1 MPSAPR
7 LTSTGQLELRW
18 FLWVTRRRDAVSPYL
33 KWKVGCQWLHQTAIM
48 FPLASS
54 FIDKFPQVWHGSL
67 DTACLAAGVA
77 VHVVNTEI
85 SIPLGIFIGLMA
97 SFVQSGGLAIQRRS
111 HVLNS
116 QLPTSDRK
124 AEYRRPLWL
133 LGFVVFITSNVLGSF
148 VQVASLP
155 VVILAPLGAVSLLW
169 NALFARLLLRPPL
182 ILGTA
187 LIGGGA
193 ALIAVYGIMPETTRG
208 LDELI
213 ALFVRPAFL
222 GWFCAE
228 AALVVVCLIVTH
240 AAEYSL
246 LRRVEARPFAFLQSN
261 ELDQPLPAPALLTS
275 PSLSS
280 LSDLPTRQVFNCI
293 EESGALN
300 RTDER
305 TPLLDPKGS
314 GTRSTSPWS
323 KCASSPA
330 RSSTITTPVA
340 SLPMANRT
348 VLFLA
353 LAYAA
358 ASGIMS
364 GLCLIFAKSGVEL
377 LLLTFG
383 GSNQFCR
390 WEAWALVGGLVVFA
404 IGQLWYLN
412 QGLRLADPAFVC
424 PSAFC
429 FYNFSSILNGLVYF
443 DQARHLPGRNVALVV
458 IGMIVLLGG
467 VWAVSAEAGVEHV
480 WLDQS
485 DEEVADTEILTSGV
499 DEADVVEYL
508 REGPSCSDGTGY
520 DRLAAVPMERNALS
534 EGALDGA
541 STVWVMPSLT
551 HEVPLLSG
559 PSHCPAGEGPAD
571 WSSRRLVSRGASQRR
586 TVRSHTEH
594 MLPSART
601 GSLHRHSAAEA
612 GAEVVHV
619 GGPTSS
625 VLRTGGGQAMSPPG
639 LMIGLSPVSPGFGVV
654 GGMDSSAQWSH
665 QATQRRSRRR
675 GSSGRRRT
683 VSEGDSRVR
692 RAGEPIGD
700 DPKWGWIGQVMWGR
714 RANQDAS

>member
-1 MPSAPR
+1 
-7 LTSTGQLELRW
+7 
-18 FLWVTRRRDAVSPYL
+18 
-33 KWKVGCQWLHQTAIM
+33 M
-48 FPLASS
+48 FPLAS
-54 FIDKFPQVWHGSL
+54 FIDKLLQVWHGSL

-77 VHVVNTEI
+77 VHVVNVEI

-116 QLPTSDRK
+116 QVPESEQK

-148 VQVASLP
+148 VQIASLP

-240 AAEYSL
+240 VAEYSL
-246 LRRVEARPFAFLQSN
+246 ARQVDARPYAFLQSSD
-261 ELDQPLPAPALLTS
+261 LGQPLPGPALLAS

-280 LSDLPTRQVFNCI
+280 SRDLPTRQVFNCI
-293 EESGALN
+293 EEPGVIN

-305 TPLLDPKGS
+305 TPLLDPKGN
-314 GTRSTSPWS
+314 GARSMSPSS

-330 RSSTITTPVA
+330 RSSAITTPVA
-340 SLPMANRT
+340 FLPMANRT
-348 VLFLA
+348 ALFLA

-383 GSNQFCR
+383 GSNQFYR

-412 QGLRLADPAFVC
+412 RGLRLADPAFVC

-443 DQARHLPGRNVALVV
+443 DQFRHLPGQNIFLVV
-458 IGMIVLLGG
+458 VGMVVLLGG
-467 VWAVSAEAGVEHV
+467 VWAISAEAGVEHA

-485 DEEVADTEILTSGV
+485 DEEAAETEPLTSSV
-499 DEADVVEYL
+499 DEADVVEYP
-508 REGPSCSDGTGY
+508 GPSCDDRTGY
-520 DRLAAVPMERNALS
+520 GRLAAVPMERNARS

-541 STVWVMPSLT
+541 TTVWDMPSVIR
-551 HEVPLLSG
+551 EVPLLSG
-559 PSHCPAGEGPAD
+559 PNHSSIGESPAD
-571 WSSRRLVSRGASQRR
+571 WSWRRRASRGASQRR

-594 MLPSART
+594 VLPSART
-601 GSLHRHSAAEA
+601 GSLYRHSVGEAEA
-612 GAEVVHV
+612 VHV
-619 GGPTSS
+619 SGPPLS

-639 LMIGLSPVSPGFGVV
+639 LMIGLSPVSPGFGVM
-654 GGMDSSAQWSH
+654 GGTEGGSQWSH
-665 QATQRRSRRR
+665 QAARRRS
-675 GSSGRRRT
+675 GSSTRRRT
-683 VSEGDSRVR
+683 VSEGDSIAR
-692 RAGEPIGD
+692 REEGPIGV

>member
-1 MPSAPR
+1 
-7 LTSTGQLELRW
+7 
-18 FLWVTRRRDAVSPYL
+18 
-33 KWKVGCQWLHQTAIM
+33 M
-48 FPLASS
+48 FPLGSS
-54 FIDKFPQVWHGSL
+54 FIDKFLQVWHGSL
-67 DTACLAAGVA
+67 DTACLATGVA
-77 VHVVNTEI
+77 VHVVNAEI

-116 QLPTSDRK
+116 QLPESDRK

-133 LGFVVFITSNVLGSF
+133 LGFVVFITSNILGSF
-148 VQVASLP
+148 VQIASLP

-228 AALVVVCLIVTH
+228 AALVVVCLIATH

-246 LRRVEARPFAFLQSN
+246 LRRVEVRPFAFLQSN
-261 ELDQPLPAPALLTS
+261 DLDQPLPTPAVLTS

-300 RTDER
+300 HTDER
-305 TPLLDPKGS
+305 TPLLDPKGD

-330 RSSTITTPVA
+330 RSSTMTTPVE
-340 SLPMANRT
+340 SLPMPNRT

-364 GLCLIFAKSGVEL
+364 GLCLIFAKSGVQL

-383 GSNQFCR
+383 GSNQFYR

-443 DQARHLPGRNVALVV
+443 DQARHLPGRNVVLVV
-458 IGMIVLLGG
+458 IGMVILLGG
-467 VWAVSAEAGVEHV
+467 VLAISAEAGVEHV

-485 DEEVADTEILTSGV
+485 DEEVADTEAFTSGV
-499 DEADVVEYL
+499 DEADVVEYP
-508 REGPSCSDGTGY
+508 RGGPSCGDRT
-520 DRLAAVPMERNALS
+520 RLAAVPMERNALS

-541 STVWVMPSLT
+541 STNIWVMPSLT

-559 PSHCPAGEGPAD
+559 PSRCPAGESPAD
-571 WSSRRLVSRGASQRR
+571 WSSWGLVSRGASQRR
-586 TVRSHTEH
+586 TVRSHV
-594 MLPSART
+594 LPSVRT

-612 GAEVVHV
+612 EVAHV
-619 GGPTSS
+619 GGPPSS
-625 VLRTGGGQAMSPPG
+625 VLRTGGGGQAMSPPG

-654 GGMDSSAQWSH
+654 GGMDGSAQWSH

-675 GSSGRRRT
+675 A
-683 VSEGDSRVR
+683 VSEGDSRAR
-692 RAGEPIGD
+692 REGEPIGD
-700 DPKWGWIGQVMWGR
+700 DAKWGWIGDVMWGR

>member
-1 MPSAPR
+1 
-7 LTSTGQLELRW
+7 
-18 FLWVTRRRDAVSPYL
+18 
-33 KWKVGCQWLHQTAIM
+33 M

-54 FIDKFPQVWHGSL
+54 FLDKFPQVWHGSL

-148 VQVASLP
+148 VQIASLP
-155 VVILAPLGAVSLLW
+155 VVILAPLGA
-169 NALFARLLLRPPL
+169 PL

-280 LSDLPTRQVFNCI
+280 LSDLPHTS
-293 EESGALN
+293 ESGALN

-383 GSNQFCR
+383 GSNQFYR

-485 DEEVADTEILTSGV
+485 DEE
-499 DEADVVEYL
+499 ADVVEYP
-508 REGPSCSDGTGY
+508 RGGPSCSDGTGY

-559 PSHCPAGEGPAD
+559 EGPAD

-601 GSLHRHSAAEA
+601 GSLHGHSAAEA

-654 GGMDSSAQWSH
+654 GGMDGSAQWGH

>member
-1 MPSAPR
+1 
-7 LTSTGQLELRW
+7 
-18 FLWVTRRRDAVSPYL
+18 
-33 KWKVGCQWLHQTAIM
+33 M
-48 FPLASS
+48 FPLAS
-54 FIDKFPQVWHGSL
+54 FIDKLLQVWHGSL

-77 VHVVNTEI
+77 VHVVNVEI

-116 QLPTSDRK
+116 QVPESERK
-124 AEYRRPLWL
+124 AEYRL
-133 LGFVVFITSNVLGSF
+133 VFITSNVLGSF
-148 VQVASLP
+148 VQIASLP

-240 AAEYSL
+240 VAEYSL
-246 LRRVEARPFAFLQSN
+246 ARQVDARPYAFLQSSD
-261 ELDQPLPAPALLTS
+261 LGQPLPGPALLAS

-280 LSDLPTRQVFNCI
+280 SRDLPTRQVFNCI
-293 EESGALN
+293 EEPGVIN

-305 TPLLDPKGS
+305 TPLLDPKGN
-314 GTRSTSPWS
+314 GARSMSPSS

-330 RSSTITTPVA
+330 RSSAITTPVA
-340 SLPMANRT
+340 FLPMANRT
-348 VLFLA
+348 ALFLA

-383 GSNQFCR
+383 GSNQFYR

-412 QGLRLADPAFVC
+412 RGLRLADPAFLRFA
-424 PSAFC
+424 STTFRTSLDRT
-429 FYNFSSILNGLVYF
+429 SSSLSV
-443 DQARHLPGRNVALVV
+443 
-458 IGMIVLLGG
+458 GMVVLLGG
-467 VWAVSAEAGVEHV
+467 VWAISAEAGVEHA

-485 DEEVADTEILTSGV
+485 DEEAAETEPLTSSV
-499 DEADVVEYL
+499 DEADVVEYP
-508 REGPSCSDGTGY
+508 GPSCDDRTGY
-520 DRLAAVPMERNALS
+520 GRLAAVPMEQNARS

-541 STVWVMPSLT
+541 TTVWDMPSVIR
-551 HEVPLLSG
+551 EVPLSSG
-559 PSHCPAGEGPAD
+559 PNHSSIGESPAD
-571 WSSRRLVSRGASQRR
+571 WSWRRRASRGASQRR

-594 MLPSART
+594 VLPSART
-601 GSLHRHSAAEA
+601 GSLYRHSVGEAEA
-612 GAEVVHV
+612 VHV
-619 GGPTSS
+619 SGPPLS

-639 LMIGLSPVSPGFGVV
+639 LMIGLSPVSPGFGVM
-654 GGMDSSAQWSH
+654 GGTEGGSQWSH
-665 QATQRRSRRR
+665 QAARRRS
-675 GSSGRRRT
+675 GSSTRRRT
-683 VSEGDSRVR
+683 VSEGDSIAR
-692 RAGEPIGD
+692 REEGPIGV

>member
-1 MPSAPR
+1 
-7 LTSTGQLELRW
+7 
-18 FLWVTRRRDAVSPYL
+18 
-33 KWKVGCQWLHQTAIM
+33 M
-48 FPLASS
+48 FPLAS
-54 FIDKFPQVWHGSL
+54 FIDKLLQVWHGSL

-77 VHVVNTEI
+77 VHVVNVEI

-116 QLPTSDRK
+116 QVPESEQK
-124 AEYRRPLWL
+124 AEYRL
-133 LGFVVFITSNVLGSF
+133 VFITSNVLGSF
-148 VQVASLP
+148 VQIASLP

-240 AAEYSL
+240 VAEYSL
-246 LRRVEARPFAFLQSN
+246 ARQAKARPYAFLQSSD
-261 ELDQPLPAPALLTS
+261 LGQPLPGPALLAS

-280 LSDLPTRQVFNCI
+280 SRDLPTRQVFNCI
-293 EESGALN
+293 EDVL
-300 RTDER
+300 RY
-305 TPLLDPKGS
+305 LDPKGS
-314 GTRSTSPWS
+314 GARSMSPSS

-330 RSSTITTPVA
+330 RSSAITTPVA
-340 SLPMANRT
+340 FLPMANRT
-348 VLFLA
+348 ALFLA

-358 ASGIMS
+358 ASGI
-364 GLCLIFAKSGVEL
+364 I
-377 LLLTFG
+377 
-383 GSNQFCR
+383 

-412 QGLRLADPAFVC
+412 RGLRLADPAFVC

-443 DQARHLPGRNVALVV
+443 DQFRHLPGQNIFLVV
-458 IGMIVLLGG
+458 VGMVVLLGG
-467 VWAVSAEAGVEHV
+467 VWAISAEAGVEHA

-485 DEEVADTEILTSGV
+485 DEEAAETEALTSSV
-499 DEADVVEYL
+499 DEADVVEYP
-508 REGPSCSDGTGY
+508 GPSCGDRTGY
-520 DRLAAVPMERNALS
+520 GRFVAVPMERNARS

-541 STVWVMPSLT
+541 TTVWDMPSLT
-551 HEVPLLSG
+551 REVPLLSG
-559 PSHCPAGEGPAD
+559 PNHSPIGESPAD
-571 WSSRRLVSRGASQRR
+571 WSWRRLASRSASQRR

-594 MLPSART
+594 VLPSART
-601 GSLHRHSAAEA
+601 GSLYRHSVGETEA
-612 GAEVVHV
+612 VHV
-619 GGPTSS
+619 SGPILS
-625 VLRTGGGQAMSPPG
+625 VLRTGGGQAISPPG
-639 LMIGLSPVSPGFGVV
+639 LTIGLSPVSPGFGVV
-654 GGMDSSAQWSH
+654 GGTEGGSQWSH
-665 QATQRRSRRR
+665 QAARRRS
-675 GSSGRRRT
+675 GSSTRRRT
-683 VSEGDSRVR
+683 VSEGDSIVR
-692 RAGEPIGD
+692 REEGPIGV
-700 DPKWGWIGQVMWGR
+700 DPKWGWIGQVMWGQ